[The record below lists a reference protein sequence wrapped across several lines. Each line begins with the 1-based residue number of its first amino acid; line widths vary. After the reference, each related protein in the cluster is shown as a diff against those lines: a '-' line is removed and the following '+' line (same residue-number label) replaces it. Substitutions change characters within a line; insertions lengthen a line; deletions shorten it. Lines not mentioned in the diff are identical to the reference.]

1 MTVTNSTELNAATE
15 YHCPESDSESR
26 PPGPGGPGQESGRD
40 GHEQT
45 GRQGSESRVLGPARV
60 TVTSRS
66 DRDTASGWAAAARR
80 PVRGSDSESHG
91 LSTADVSHTELSQVA
106 NIKFS
111 EYSSKSSAAK

>member
-26 PPGPGGPGQESGRD
+26 PPGPGGPGQESGTVTNRP
-40 GHEQT
+40 G

-80 PVRGSDSESHG
+80 PVTRAEAV
-91 LSTADVSHTELSQVA
+91 TRRVTV
-106 NIKFS
+106 
-111 EYSSKSSAAK
+111 